1 MFNNFSKG
9 RNFHRLRRCL
19 VALTAAGAVVATTA
33 TAAQASYTHNNRY
46 SYSELRNGPSGS
58 NLVIANLYNNTT
70 VGMRCWTDSSW
81 WYGNYN
87 SPRWFYVSVGSS
99 GGWVHSSFVW
109 AQISV
114 PHC

>member
-1 MFNNFSKG
+1 MKQTIEQMTS
-9 RNFHRLRRCL
+9 RAWRCA
-19 VALTAAGAVVATTA
+19 VALMAVGAVLATTA
-33 TAAQASYTHNNRY
+33 AAAQASYTHNNRY

-70 VGMRCWTDSSW
+70 VGMRCWTDTSW

-87 SPRWFYVSVGSS
+87 SPRWFYVSAGSRY
-99 GGWVHSSFVW
+99 GWVHSSFVW